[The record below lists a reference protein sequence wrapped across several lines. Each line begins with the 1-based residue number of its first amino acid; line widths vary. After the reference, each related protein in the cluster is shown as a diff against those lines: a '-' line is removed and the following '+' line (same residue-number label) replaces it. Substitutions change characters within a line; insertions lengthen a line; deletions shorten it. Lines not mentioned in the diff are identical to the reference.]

1 LHLDGGIRLRVLHEL
16 STEASRDGAI
26 DLLFLRLRLPVTK
39 NESFRI
45 FQNKNMQRNSGGK
58 RKGAWIRSYPSAGRT
73 VTRLPIS
80 PRGGRRFMASA
91 ARAGTALLF
100 PRAGTAPDH
109 RTRETGDIRMARDV
123 HRKNLYRKQ
132 IYSSIL
138 PLD

>member
-58 RKGAWIRSYPSAGRT
+58 RKGA
-73 VTRLPIS
+73 
-80 PRGGRRFMASA
+80 
-91 ARAGTALLF
+91 
-100 PRAGTAPDH
+100 
-109 RTRETGDIRMARDV
+109 
-123 HRKNLYRKQ
+123 
-132 IYSSIL
+132 
-138 PLD
+138 